1 MDSNDREKIRRY
13 LVNDEI
19 FKKINKQIIT
29 LEIKDVKDTN
39 ERLGKIIEK
48 LIEMMKEQN
57 PLFNMTY
64 KRIAYTGS
72 FYKKTKIGFPD
83 EFDLNLIIQLPI
95 KKDDMMLST
104 DLSGYIKIRTKTYE
118 NNNLKMD
125 AKACSVMKSFIDK
138 NQYLDQ
144 EKFRRWIE
152 GILNKVASTTNENND
167 IKINNYIIR
176 VRKSGP
182 AFTLSFHS
190 GKYLINIDL
199 VPVLAFSSRD
209 LPPPY
214 SKHRALQNSDKDVY
228 LVPKPLSSK
237 NIPSHAKSK
246 PNRYWR
252 LSFYDFEKDMLQ
264 TEKYRQVKPIIRQLK
279 KFRET
284 QNWKSIASYYIETLC
299 FHHLERFETRESHTS
314 LLFTMLENLH
324 KAFEIGCIKHYWV
337 KNINLLENIE
347 KDEMMNM
354 KRRLYNI
361 IKDIRK
367 QIIEQPNDL
376 YIIARYTLNSAELD
390 KIARPYPTYE
400 SKSESDLEQELK
412 SQLETV
418 GEWSCIII

>member
-39 ERLGKIIEK
+39 ERLGKI
-48 LIEMMKEQN
+48 
-57 PLFNMTY
+57 
-64 KRIAYTGS
+64 
-72 FYKKTKIGFPD
+72 
-83 EFDLNLIIQLPI
+83 
-95 KKDDMMLST
+95 
-104 DLSGYIKIRTKTYE
+104 
-118 NNNLKMD
+118 
-125 AKACSVMKSFIDK
+125 
-138 NQYLDQ
+138 
-144 EKFRRWIE
+144 
-152 GILNKVASTTNENND
+152 
-167 IKINNYIIR
+167 R

-199 VPVLAFSSRD
+199 VP
-209 LPPPY
+209 
-214 SKHRALQNSDKDVY
+214 NSDKDVY

-376 YIIARYTLNSAELD
+376 YIIARYTCKYL
-390 KIARPYPTYE
+390 
-400 SKSESDLEQELK
+400 
-412 SQLETV
+412 
-418 GEWSCIII
+418 